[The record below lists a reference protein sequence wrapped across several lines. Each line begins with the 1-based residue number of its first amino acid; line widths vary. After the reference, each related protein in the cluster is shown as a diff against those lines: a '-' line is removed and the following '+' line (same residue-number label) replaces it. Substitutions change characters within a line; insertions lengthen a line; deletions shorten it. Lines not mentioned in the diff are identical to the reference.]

1 MVILGDYCEA
11 FSEPAV
17 TSEGR
22 AAYCVRVQFTDAY
35 VWSGTPDL
43 LATDPHFPVSPG
55 NACLDPNA
63 VTVGTEQRTL
73 YCNPTQNGRNRGN
86 LVWQLQP

>member
-1 MVILGDYCEA
+1 MILGDYCEA

-22 AAYCVRVQFTDAY
+22 AAYCVRVQFTD
-35 VWSGTPDL
+35 PDL
-43 LATDPHFPVSPG
+43 LVTDPHFPVSPG
-55 NACLDPNA
+55 DACLDPNA

-73 YCNPTQNGRNRGN
+73 YCNPTRNGRNRGN